1 MPFWGGATKNSVYQV
16 YCSILLYVYG
26 YDVGYGTIFFNNVLI
41 MGLLQCVKQFG
52 YSTGFKTHGY
62 V

>member
-26 YDVGYGTIFFNNVLI
+26 YDVGYGTIFLNNVLI

-52 YSTGFKTHGY
+52 YSASFKTNGY